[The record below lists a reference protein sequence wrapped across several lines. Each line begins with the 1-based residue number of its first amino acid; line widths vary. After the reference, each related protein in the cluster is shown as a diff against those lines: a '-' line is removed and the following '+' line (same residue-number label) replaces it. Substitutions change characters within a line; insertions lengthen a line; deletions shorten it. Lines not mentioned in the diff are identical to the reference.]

1 MADEQQDWVD
11 RDLEFEDDD
20 SAETSADL
28 SLNEDQFANLLV
40 APADWTIETLYVQ
53 IGKQID
59 LDPDFQRRNVW
70 SAKAKSR
77 FIESLLLGIPIPQI
91 LLSARPGKKSSF
103 LVLDGKQRLISIKEF
118 LDGKLPNGRIFR
130 LRDLRILTELEGKS
144 WDEMKDDPELSGKL
158 LNETQRTTVLRGWSD
173 ESVLYEIFYRLNSG
187 SVKLSPMELRMS
199 LYPGDFLKFIL
210 RWTENIGPIHH
221 LLRKRSPDPR
231 MADVELA
238 VRYLAF
244 QDDSLTYSGDLKK
257 FLDAL
262 CEQYNSQF
270 HNSKCSDAIANQ
282 LSDLNASI
290 NVGIS
295 LFGENR
301 FCRKYREGA
310 YEPRFNRAVFDVL
323 TYSLANDKLRAWA
336 VANKKNFVKAF
347 EDLSDADPEFV
358 RSVETTTKSIDSTRL
373 RFDRWL
379 AAIGKASGVK
389 LVSPNIKAA

>member
-1 MADEQQDWVD
+1 MADDQLDWVD

-20 SAETSADL
+20 ASETSADL
-28 SLNEDQFANLLV
+28 TLTEDQFANLLV

-77 FIESLLLGIPIPQI
+77 FIESLLLGVPIPQI

-118 LDGKLPNGRIFR
+118 LDGKLPNGRKFR
-130 LRDLRILTELEGKS
+130 LRDLRILTELEGKA
-144 WDEMKDDPELSGKL
+144 WDDMKDDPELSAKL
-158 LNETQRTTVLRGWSD
+158 LNETQRTTVLRGWND

-210 RWTENIGPIHH
+210 RWTETVGPVHH
-221 LLRKRSPDPR
+221 LLRKKSPDPR

-238 VRYLAF
+238 VRFLAF
-244 QDDSLTYSGDLKK
+244 QDRDIAYAGDLKK
-257 FLDAL
+257 YLDTL
-262 CEQYNSQF
+262 CEQYNEKFEDQAFSA
-270 HNSKCSDAIANQ
+270 SIKDKLAS
-282 LSDLNASI
+282 LNAAI
-290 NVGIS
+290 EVGIKA
-295 LFGENR
+295 FGENR

-323 TYSLANDKLRAWA
+323 TYSLADPRVRKWAEANSDKL
-336 VANKKNFVKAF
+336 VSAF
-347 EDLSDADPEFV
+347 ESMSDSEPEFV
-358 RSVETTTKSIDSTRL
+358 RSVETTTKSIDSTRI
-373 RFDRWL
+373 RFERWL
-379 AAIGKASGVK
+379 AALKRASGISLDIPK
-389 LVSPNIKAA
+389 IKAA

>member
-1 MADEQQDWVD
+1 MAEEQLNWVD

-20 SAETSADL
+20 ASETSADL
-28 SLNEDQFANLLV
+28 TLTEDQFANLLV

-77 FIESLLLGIPIPQI
+77 FIESLLLGVPIPQI

-118 LDGKLPNGRIFR
+118 LDGKLPNGRKFR
-130 LRDLRILTELEGKS
+130 LRDLRILTELEGQA
-144 WDEMKDDPELSGKL
+144 WEDMKDDPELSAKL
-158 LNETQRTTVLRGWSD
+158 LNETQRTTVLRGWND

-210 RWTENIGPIHH
+210 RWTETVGPVHH
-221 LLRKRSPDPR
+221 LLRKRLPDPR

-238 VRYLAF
+238 VRFLAF
-244 QDDSLTYSGDLKK
+244 QDHDLAYGGDLKK
-257 FLDAL
+257 FLDQL
-262 CEQYNSQF
+262 CERYNEKFDDQKFATKVKDRLGSL
-270 HNSKCSDAIANQ
+270 DAAIE
-282 LSDLNASI
+282 
-290 NVGIS
+290 VGIRA
-295 LFGENR
+295 FGENK
-301 FCRKYREGA
+301 FCRKFREGS

-323 TYSLANDKLRAWA
+323 TYSLAIKDVRDWA
-336 VANKKNFVKAF
+336 DAHHDEFVGAF
-347 EDLSDADPEFV
+347 EAMSDADPEFV
-358 RSVETTTKSIDSTRL
+358 RAVETTTKSLDSTTI
-373 RFDRWL
+373 RFERWL
-379 AAIGKASGVK
+379 NALQQVSG
-389 LVSPNIKAA
+389 IKVALPEIKVP